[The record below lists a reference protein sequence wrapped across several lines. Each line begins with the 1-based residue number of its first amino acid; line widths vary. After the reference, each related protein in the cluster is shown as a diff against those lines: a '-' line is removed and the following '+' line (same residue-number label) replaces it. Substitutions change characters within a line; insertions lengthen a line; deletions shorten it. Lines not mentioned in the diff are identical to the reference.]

1 MSSQSDR
8 VTSAVRWRRSALGL
22 LAALAAAAAI
32 IVPSVLASGKT
43 APTGSTSP
51 PVKPPPTGSTSPNDC
66 GGPAPT
72 AAIAAIAQ
80 LEQNGTIDHA
90 QAQAIDAGLNG
101 CFDLQQLVNNGT
113 ITAAQAQAVENA
125 LRQVKLSL
133 ANAQGA
139 RHK

>member
-8 VTSAVRWRRSALGL
+8 ATSAVRWRRWALGS

-32 IVPSVLASGKT
+32 IVPSVLASGK
-43 APTGSTSP
+43 TSP

-101 CFDLQQLVNNGT
+101 CFDLEQLVNNGT
-113 ITAAQAQAVENA
+113 ITAAQARAVENA

-139 RHK
+139 PHK